1 MKLYAQFVP
10 SWTDE
15 QIAELKRLWCAN
27 ELTTAQIGKKI
38 GRTKNAVIGKANRL
52 GLPPKTGKLFEPI
65 PPRVSLSPPPLHRAA
80 SCAWPIGDPMQP
92 DFRLCGAEIARGS
105 YCATHAARA
114 SKRTLPELDVDAT
127 MKEMRL

>member
-1 MKLYAQFVP
+1 MILFTPAAP
-10 SWTDE
+10 AWTAE
-15 QIAELKRLWCAN
+15 QEAELDRLWCAN

-38 GRTKNAVIGKANRL
+38 GRTKNAVIGKANRM

-65 PPRVSLSPPPLHRAA
+65 PPRVSLSPPPMHRAA
-80 SCAWPIGDPMQP
+80 SCAWPIGGPGQP

-114 SKRTLPELDVDAT
+114 SRRTLPELDVDAT

>member
-15 QIAELKRLWCAN
+15 QIAELKRLWIAN
-27 ELTTAQIGKKI
+27 ELTTAQIGKRI
-38 GRTKNAVIGKANRL
+38 GKKKNAVIGKAYRM
-52 GLPPKTGKLFEPI
+52 GLPRKIGQQKPTFKP
-65 PPRVSLSPPPLHRAA
+65 VLSRPPPLHRAA
-80 SCAWPIGDPMQP
+80 SCAWPIGDPGQP

-105 YCATHAARA
+105 YCATHGALA

-127 MKEMRL
+127 MKEVHL